1 MKPSIK
7 KVRWGIIG
15 CGNVTEVKSGP
26 AFQKANKSE
35 LVAVMRRDG
44 NLAKDYAERHHVEK
58 WFDDASALINDPD
71 VDAIYIATPP
81 SSHKKFTLDSAQAGK
96 PVYVEKPMA
105 LNYTECLDM
114 IEACE
119 QAEVPLFVALYRRA
133 LPRFLKVKQL
143 LNDGKIGEIRTV
155 NICLYK
161 PPSARDMSKE
171 SNWRLDSSIAGCGYF
186 CDLAPHMIDLLIY
199 FLGPIE
205 SVSGITTN
213 LGGLYK
219 AEDTVSSI
227 FEFKNGVHGVAQW
240 SFVASEHLDRTE
252 IIGSKGKII
261 YSNFGHE
268 PIVLKKDGAVK
279 EFFID
284 HPLHIQQPLIQSIVD
299 ELTGQGRCPS
309 TGKTAVLTQ
318 KVMDEILGNL

>member
-26 AFQKANKSE
+26 AFQKANNSE

-44 NLAKDYAERHHVEK
+44 KLARDYAERHHVTK
-58 WFDDASALINDPD
+58 WFDNASALINDPD

-105 LNYTECLDM
+105 LNYTEGLDM

-119 QAEVPLFVALYRRA
+119 QTNTPLFVALYRRA

-143 LNDGKIGEIRTV
+143 LDDAIIGEIRAV
-155 NICLYK
+155 NMSLYK
-161 PPSARDMSKE
+161 PPAARDISKE
-171 SNWRLDSSIAGCGYF
+171 RNWRLDASIAGCGYF

-199 FLGPIE
+199 FLGPIK
-205 SVSGITTN
+205 SVFGLTAN

-219 AEDTVSSI
+219 VEDTVSSV
-227 FEFKNGVHGVAQW
+227 FEFKNGVQGIAQW
-240 SFVASEHLDRTE
+240 SFVAKEHLDRTE
-252 IIGSKGKII
+252 IIGSKGKIR
-261 YSNFGHE
+261 YSNFGQG
-268 PIVLKKDGAVK
+268 PIILKKDGAIK

-284 HPLHIQQPLIQSIVD
+284 HPRHIQQPLIQSIVE

-309 TGKTAVLTQ
+309 TGKTAVQTQ